1 MASFDRRAPAV
12 PKEESAAGC
21 RATLRDAVWI
31 REGNE
36 EARFSLVVRP
46 DGAPPRA
53 EQLREV
59 LRLGS
64 HATDCAMVHLRF
76 RPCAAVTKES
86 QPDAHVDVA
95 PVRIRAEHV
104 ALTQERREG
113 ARERRGR
120 SAERSRA
127 DEHVR
132 EAGMEPQTRHLLPL
146 LGDAVTIVDRIERG
160 EELPRLRERGARERK
175 S

>member
-1 MASFDRRAPAV
+1 
-12 PKEESAAGC
+12 
-21 RATLRDAVWI
+21 
-31 REGNE
+31 
-36 EARFSLVVRP
+36 
-46 DGAPPRA
+46 
-53 EQLREV
+53 
-59 LRLGS
+59 
-64 HATDCAMVHLRF
+64 
-76 RPCAAVTKES
+76 
-86 QPDAHVDVA
+86 
-95 PVRIRAEHV
+95 RIRAEHV

-160 EELPRLRERGARERK
+160 EELPRLRERGARRRVEPAQLERIDD
-175 S
+175 SGGGQLEREGREIRLENLRRHSRYQGRVLALRPPAVAHAG